1 MSCQLQMSRTLEH
14 FTDEELLPL
23 MATGDLVAFEMIYER
38 RQPSVYRFALRMS
51 GSETLAEDVTQDVF
65 IALMRDAYQFDPT
78 RGSLSTYLYGIT
90 RNRVLKRLERDK
102 NFVAMPDDDEAD
114 SGSIDERMI
123 CRQDPLADFTR
134 NQVIDA
140 VRQAVLALPTH
151 YREVIILCNLHEMNY
166 EEAASIIGCA
176 VGTVRSRLSRA
187 RELLMKKLQTTA
199 DIETTTSSSIP
210 ARYVL

>member
-1 MSCQLQMSRTLEH
+1 MTRALEH
-14 FTDEELLPL
+14 VTDEELLPR
-23 MATGDLVAFEMIYER
+23 MAAGDLAAFELIYER

-51 GSETLAEDVTQDVF
+51 GSESVAEDVTQDVF

-78 RGSLSTYLYGIT
+78 RGSVSTYLYGIT

-102 NFVAMPDDDEAD
+102 NFVAMPDDDEED
-114 SGSIDERMI
+114 GGLLDERMI
-123 CRQDPLADFTR
+123 SPHDPLADFTR

-151 YREVIILCNLHEMNY
+151 YREVILLCNLHEMNY
-166 EEAASIIGCA
+166 EEAASVIGCA

-199 DIETTTSSSIP
+199 DLEPQRNSSIP